1 MNGTGVSRACATAA
15 VLAVLTTTGCRSE
28 PTTAAL
34 GVPAAFWHLPPETI
48 RASMLK
54 AVDQEPFLTMSGYLY
69 EDGEEMYVS
78 SVLDRNDNC
87 RADLRTDDGSLKML
101 GVDDEFY
108 VKFDRKSL
116 RAMAGE
122 GETGDAIVAKLRGRW
137 LKTAELADEDA
148 AFCKRG
154 RMMALVTEGLSDDLA
169 VQGTEFVKQGE
180 AVVLSGRGKDGS
192 VTASVSLDSPHL
204 LYGISDEQRSRV
216 EFTYDDAAPIAKPR
230 PRDIVEIPGLS
241 SDALPV

>member
-1 MNGTGVSRACATAA
+1 MNATGLSRAGVAAA
-15 VLAVLTTTGCRSE
+15 VLAVLTTAGCQSE
-28 PTTAAL
+28 APPAAL

-48 RASMLK
+48 KATMVK
-54 AVDQEPFLTMSGYLY
+54 AVDQEPFVKMSGYLY
-69 EDGEEMYVS
+69 DDGAEMYVS
-78 SVLDRNDNC
+78 SVLDRDDNC
-87 RADLRTDDGSLKML
+87 RANLRTDDGNLKML

-108 VKFDRKSL
+108 VKFDRKAL
-116 RAMAGE
+116 RVVAGE

-137 LKTAELADEDA
+137 LKTAEPADKDA

-154 RMMALVTEGLSDDLA
+154 RMMALLTEGLSEDLT

-180 AVVLSGRGKDGS
+180 AVVLTGHGKDGS

-204 LYGISDEQRSRV
+204 LYGISDEQRTRV
-216 EFTYDDAAPIAKPR
+216 DFTYDDAAPITKPR